1 MTLAFRNLDLTP
13 DDPVEEWGTEG
24 ILTAID
30 RGGLEH
36 WRRILAAVEA
46 DPHGE
51 VSLDLEDALSM
62 AEDRG
67 VVAMLRRNLERAR
80 LSDRERLSLSLRS
93 WADASG
99 MTRSELADWL
109 GTSRTRLST
118 YVNGS
123 VTPNAALADRLRR
136 RAERRRSIYV

>member
-1 MTLAFRNLDLTP
+1 MSLVFRNLDLTP
-13 DDPVEEWGTEG
+13 DAPVEQWGTEG

-36 WRRILAAVEA
+36 WRRILAAVES

-51 VSLDLEDALSM
+51 VSQELEEALHL
-62 AEDRG
+62 AEDHG
-67 VVAMLRRNLERAR
+67 VVAMFRRNLDRAR
-80 LSDRERLSLSLRS
+80 RSEKERFADAFRS

-99 MTRSELADWL
+99 MTRAELAAWL

-123 VTPNAALADRLRR
+123 VTPNAALAARLRR
-136 RAERRRSIYV
+136 RVER